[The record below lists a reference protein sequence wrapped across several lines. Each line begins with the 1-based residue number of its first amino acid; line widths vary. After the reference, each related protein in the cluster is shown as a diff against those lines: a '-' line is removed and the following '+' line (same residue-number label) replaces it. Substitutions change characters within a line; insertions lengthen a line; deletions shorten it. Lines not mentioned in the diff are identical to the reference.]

1 MFSKKYIKLFSV
13 LERNQKIRLSYFALF
28 VIIIMF
34 LETFSF
40 GMFYPFLQSITNN
53 SLDKEFLSFLEFF
66 NEKINSK
73 LSVSLLA
80 LSIFTFAIILKNI
93 FLFFFEFWSLTF
105 LRDLK
110 LDFKSKILKA
120 HFKDDY
126 EKISNIKTSVYIRDF
141 SGTVDI
147 FIRSLQSTMMLI
159 IEFGVFLGLVGLLI
173 FIQSKET
180 IFLVVALAFIA
191 IIFAIIVKNILKIYG
206 GRNLHLEERSMNK
219 LVDIL
224 NSTKEILMSKKS
236 PMFIKQYTKFQF
248 KNLNIRRTVNM
259 IQKFPKFFF
268 EVIVVVSFT
277 TYIFFLSFNDQDIN
291 KIIPQIGIFFLAVIR
306 ILPAVS
312 KIIIHFN
319 KLKYA
324 EAAALKIAADI
335 ENYNNLFA
343 TKKGL
348 IDISF
353 KDSIELNKVSF
364 SYKNR
369 DRNVLDEV
377 DLLIRKKD
385 YIGIVGESGGGKS
398 TLVDIVSGLL
408 NPTKGDII
416 IDGKKI
422 NNLDTTNWLDKIG
435 YLTQRNNL
443 LDDTILT
450 NITLEFNKDNI
461 DLELVDEIFNKTGLI
476 DLVKNLPEG
485 MNTPIGQNGFAISGG
500 ERQRIGIARLLYA
513 KKDILIFDESTSNLD
528 NKNKENIISTI
539 NQLAK
544 EKTIIIITHDES
556 VIKNCRAKYL
566 INEKKLKKIN

>member
-53 SLDKEFLSFLEFF
+53 AFDKEFLSFLEFYS
-66 NEKINSK
+66 EKTNLN
-73 LSVSLLA
+73 LSISLLA

-141 SGTVDI
+141 SGTVDV

-224 NSTKEILMSKKS
+224 NSTKLMSYDKS
-236 PMFIKQYTKFQF
+236 NT
-248 KNLNIRRTVNM
+248 LN
-259 IQKFPKFFF
+259 F
-268 EVIVVVSFT
+268 S
-277 TYIFFLSFNDQDIN
+277 
-291 KIIPQIGIFFLAVIR
+291 
-306 ILPAVS
+306 
-312 KIIIHFN
+312 
-319 KLKYA
+319 LKPWQ
-324 EAAALKIAADI
+324 E
-335 ENYNNLFA
+335 
-343 TKKGL
+343 
-348 IDISF
+348 
-353 KDSIELNKVSF
+353 
-364 SYKNR
+364 
-369 DRNVLDEV
+369 
-377 DLLIRKKD
+377 
-385 YIGIVGESGGGKS
+385 
-398 TLVDIVSGLL
+398 
-408 NPTKGDII
+408 
-416 IDGKKI
+416 
-422 NNLDTTNWLDKIG
+422 
-435 YLTQRNNL
+435 
-443 LDDTILT
+443 
-450 NITLEFNKDNI
+450 
-461 DLELVDEIFNKTGLI
+461 
-476 DLVKNLPEG
+476 
-485 MNTPIGQNGFAISGG
+485 
-500 ERQRIGIARLLYA
+500 ER
-513 KKDILIFDESTSNLD
+513 
-528 NKNKENIISTI
+528 
-539 NQLAK
+539 
-544 EKTIIIITHDES
+544 
-556 VIKNCRAKYL
+556 
-566 INEKKLKKIN
+566 